1 MKQAVMVGL
10 AMLLS
15 GEAMASPVRAV
26 GSCTRGSV
34 WEMEAVRD
42 GGRVEVELEVES
54 FRRGQQW
61 TVELRQNNNAPVR
74 FTRTTRGS
82 DGYWWV
88 ERSFANAPGN
98 DVFVGFARNTVTGET
113 CSGRLEWT
121 R

>member
-15 GEAMASPVRAV
+15 TPAWASPVRAG
-26 GSCTRGSV
+26 GSCTGGSV
-34 WEMEAVRD
+34 WQMEAVRD
-42 GGRVEVELEVES
+42 GARVEVELEVES

-74 FTRTTRGS
+74 VTRTSRGA

-88 ERSFANAPGN
+88 ERSFANAPGT
-98 DVFVGFARNTVTGET
+98 DTFVGFARNTVTGET
-113 CSGRLEWT
+113 CTGRLVWG